1 MFRAVFSVAL
11 ALLPAA
17 GAAKGHHYAAHAP
30 VPVVVNTVGPFNNP
44 TETYPYYS
52 LPFCQRSG
60 KQKRHK
66 QSLGETLGGARKVQ
80 SPYDVTFL
88 DPVPWRTLCEEDMD
102 VEDLL
107 ELKDAVEDDFFF
119 EMFLDD
125 LPMWGYV
132 GEVIHE
138 DFLIGKSMQGAGV
151 FLFPHLHFSIGYH
164 NDQIVSANVSTDPT
178 SRVDISDP
186 NTPREITFSY
196 SVEWVHQPH
205 IKYSNRMKLYED
217 SQFLPSTFEIHWL
230 SIINSIVLVML
241 LTGFLSII
249 LMRILK
255 KDFSRYVEV
264 DEEEITEEET
274 GWKMIHGDVFR
285 QPPVMT
291 LLVALVGA
299 GAQLFFTVL
308 ILLSCVLLGAFK
320 ATRRGALLTAFI
332 AIYAMCGLFGGMVA
346 ARLFKQLKGSNW
358 VWNLVLTS
366 LVFPV
371 PLTIVFSWVNSVA
384 WAHMSTTALPVTTIM
399 VRPVYLITLLC
410 ESNCDLTSLV
420 DHFYI
425 RLRSLSADRRG
436 RGDWPQ
442 PDLGVPGSLQVSRI
456 DLIYLSKFSD

>member
-1 MFRAVFSVAL
+1 MFRAVFSAAL

-17 GAAKGHHYAAHAP
+17 AAVKGHHYAAHAP

-44 TETYPYYS
+44 TEAYPYYS
-52 LPFCQRSG
+52 LPYCRRAG

-80 SPYDVTFL
+80 SPYDLTFL

-138 DFLIGKSMQGAGV
+138 DFLIGKAMQGAGV

-186 NTPREITFSY
+186 STPREIVFSY

-291 LLVALVGA
+291 LLVALVGS

-308 ILLSCVLLGAFK
+308 ILLSSVLLGTFK

-332 AIYAMCGLFGGMVA
+332 AIYAVCGLFGGMVA

-358 VWNLVLTS
+358 VWNLVLTA

-399 VRPVYLITLLC
+399 VC
-410 ESNCDLTSLV
+410 
-420 DHFYI
+420 
-425 RLRSLSADRRG
+425 
-436 RGDWPQ
+436 
-442 PDLGVPGSLQVSRI
+442 
-456 DLIYLSKFSD
+456 

>member
-1 MFRAVFSVAL
+1 MFSLAVV
-11 ALLPAA
+11 ALLPAVA
-17 GAAKGHHYAAHAP
+17 VGKGQRYAAHEP
-30 VPVVVNTVGPFNNP
+30 VHVVVNTVGPFNNP

-52 LPFCQRSG
+52 LPFCQRAG

-66 QSLGETLGGARKVQ
+66 QSLGETLGGARKIQ
-80 SPYDVTFL
+80 SPYDLTFL

-102 VEDLL
+102 IEDLK
-107 ELKDAVEDDFFF
+107 EFKEAVQDDFFF

-132 GEVIHE
+132 GEVVHE
-138 DFLIGKSMQGAGV
+138 DFLIGQAMQGAGV
-151 FLFPHLHFSIGYH
+151 FLFPHMHFSIGYH

-186 NTPREITFSY
+186 NSPREIVFSY

-205 IKYSNRMKLYED
+205 IKYSERMKLYED
-217 SQFLPSTFEIHWL
+217 SMFLPTTFEIHWL

-285 QPPVMT
+285 APQLMT

-299 GAQLFFTVL
+299 GAQLFCTVL

-332 AIYAMCGLFGGMVA
+332 AIYAVCGLFGGMVA
-346 ARLFKQLKGSNW
+346 ARLFKQLKGANW
-358 VWNLVLTS
+358 VWNLILTS
-366 LVFPV
+366 FIFPV
-371 PLTIVFSWVNSVA
+371 PLTLVFTWVNSVA
-384 WAHMSTTALPVTTIM
+384 WAHQSTTALPVTTIM
-399 VRPVYLITLLC
+399 VCMIILDTL
-410 ESNCDLTSLV
+410 
-420 DHFYI
+420 
-425 RLRSLSADRRG
+425 
-436 RGDWPQ
+436 
-442 PDLGVPGSLQVSRI
+442 
-456 DLIYLSKFSD
+456 